1 VRVTRRAFLAG
12 SAGVLALAACGTTSD
27 TGATVLNISAIPDQD
42 QEKLN
47 RLYGAVA
54 DRFGAATGLEVRYRR
69 VTDYTAVVRA
79 FEVGDVQLA
88 WMGGLTGVQARNR
101 VAGATAIV
109 QRDIDADFHSVFI
122 ATRSSG
128 LTPFDDVSGIRQ
140 LAGHTFTF
148 GSETS
153 TSGRLMPQYFMGKGG
168 LAMSELRGKPGFSG
182 SHDATIEAVASRSFE
197 AGVVNEQVWKAAVAA
212 GKANLGDVIVLWR
225 TPGYADYHWLAR
237 PDVES
242 LARAGTTRAITDL
255 LLGLD
260 AANPQDAEIL
270 KLFGATR
277 FIATKN
283 SNYDQIEAV
292 AREQGLLG

>member
-1 VRVTRRAFLAG
+1 MTRRAFLGG
-12 SAGVLALAACGTTSD
+12 SAAVVTLAACGTNGD
-27 TGATVLNISAIPDQD
+27 NNAAVLNISAIPDQD

-54 DRFGAATGLEVRYRR
+54 DRLAAATGHEVRYRT

-79 FEVGDVQLA
+79 FEVGDVQVA
-88 WMGGLTGVQARNR
+88 WMGGLTGVQARSR
-101 VAGATAIV
+101 VPGATAIA

-128 LTPFDDVSGIRQ
+128 LRPFDDIAGLRQ

-153 TSGRLMPQYFMGKGG
+153 TSGRLMPQYFMDKGG
-168 LAMSELRGKPGFSG
+168 LALSELRGKPGFSG
-182 SHDATIEAVASRSFE
+182 SHDATIEAVASRSFD

-212 GKANLGDVIVLWR
+212 GKPNVGDVVVLWR

-237 PDVES
+237 PDLDSVTG
-242 LARAGTTRAITDL
+242 AGTTQAITDL

-260 AANPQDAEIL
+260 AADPQDANIL
-270 KLFGATR
+270 ELFGATK

-292 AREQGLLG
+292 AREQGLLS

>member
-1 VRVTRRAFLAG
+1 MRVNRRAFLAG
-12 SAGVLALAACGTTSD
+12 SAGLLALTACGTDSD
-27 TGATVLNISAIPDQD
+27 SGAKVLNISAIPDQD

-47 RLYGAVA
+47 RLYDAVA
-54 DRFGAATGLEVRYRR
+54 ERFAAATGLEVRYRP
-69 VTDYTAVVRA
+69 VVDYRAVVRA
-79 FEVGDVQLA
+79 FEVGDVQVA

-101 VAGATAIV
+101 VPGATAIA

-128 LTPFDDVSGIRQ
+128 LAPFDDISGLRE

-153 TSGRLMPQYFMGKGG
+153 TSGRLMPQYFMDESG
-168 LAMSELRGKPGFSG
+168 LALSQLRGKPGFSG
-182 SHDATIEAVASRSFE
+182 SHDATIEAVASRSFD
-197 AGVVNEQVWKAAVAA
+197 AGAVNEQVWKSAVAA
-212 GKANLGDVIVLWR
+212 GEPNLDDVIVLWR

-237 PDVES
+237 PD
-242 LARAGTTRAITDL
+242 LGDGTTAEITKM

-260 AANPQDAEIL
+260 MANPQDAEIL
-270 KLFGATR
+270 DLFGAKK
-277 FIATKN
+277 FIPTKN